1 MTDRQRHTSRTLADG
16 ARAAGSARGLDG
28 APASR
33 RSVVEGFLAD
43 VASLTKIRLTA
54 TVVLSAA
61 LAYLIA
67 AEVFDGAVFA
77 AVCLGGFAVTMAANA
92 LNQVLERDFDPLME
106 RTANRPVAAGRM
118 TVSTAV
124 LVAGLLSIAGT
135 VALASVG
142 PLAALLGMIALLG
155 YAFVYTPLKRYSVAA
170 VFVGTVPGAIPA
182 MIGTVA
188 AEGVLT
194 QLGWALFAIQVVWQ
208 IPHFWAIGWL
218 GFDDYRRAGFRLLPV
233 DEDGERDP
241 GTGLQALACG
251 LLLAG
256 LVWLPY
262 AYGAFSAWAAALSTA
277 LGLAYASC
285 GWRLYAHRDRPSAL
299 RLMFFSLA
307 YLPLVFAIGWLL

>member
-1 MTDRQRHTSRTLADG
+1 MQALAD
-16 ARAAGSARGLDG
+16 
-28 APASR
+28 
-33 RSVVEGFLAD
+33 LAT
-43 VASLTKIRLTA
+43 LTKIRLTS

-67 AEVFDGAVFA
+67 PGIFDIGTFA
-77 AVCLGGFAVTMAANA
+77 AVVLGGFAVTMAANA
-92 LNQVLERDFDPLME
+92 FNQVLERDFDPLME

-118 TVSTAV
+118 HASTAV
-124 LVAGLLSIAGT
+124 LIAGVLSIAGT
-135 VALASVG
+135 LALATID
-142 PLAALLGMIALLG
+142 PLAALLGMIALLS

-170 VFVGTVPGAIPA
+170 VFVGTIPGAIPA

-218 GFDDYRRAGFRLLPV
+218 GFDDYKRAGFRLLP
-233 DEDGERDP
+233 ETETGERDP

-251 LLLAG
+251 LLLVG
-256 LVWLPY
+256 LVWLPF
-262 AYGAFSAWAAALSTA
+262 AYGAWSVLATALAALLS
-277 LGLAYASC
+277 LGYAYF
-285 GWRLYAHRDRPSAL
+285 GWRLFVGRDRPAAL
-299 RLMFFSLA
+299 KLMFYSLA